1 MAKINVKKPVYED
14 FKIGPGKPRFR
25 GTVSKESGGKWS
37 FFGKVGFTGWF
48 LKKVSQKANYA
59 PKSWNQKSI
68 AKVSYMK
75 NSYQGQWGVH
85 GRYLA
90 RQGAQLEDMPG
101 LGFDATDDDLNI
113 SKTLRGWQEADD
125 PRLWKIII
133 SPEMAHKLD
142 LKEHVRAVM
151 GYAQR
156 DLGAKLEWV
165 AIDHYNTDNFHA
177 HIVIRGVDKE
187 GEEIRINKEYFT
199 QGFRQRS
206 IQEATRV
213 LGLRLE
219 HDILLKRQEN
229 IKAMRITEMDREIER
244 RLTNDHF
251 INLKPYSKIEFMHEK
266 ELQLKGRLM
275 FLEEMGLAK
284 KDSSVSWYVDP
295 GFSDYLKFI
304 QTRQDIVKTKNR
316 HIKNILNPNLPI
328 VINKLDKVGDELIGR
343 VVGMGLSDSS
353 NEPRYMLIE
362 GIDNKIHYVLATQ
375 GMTKKR
381 DGGDLRNGEI
391 IYLERREFI
400 KKEENQ
406 EPKRISYIHAESFQ
420 SFSDFEQAQ
429 RNITLERGRTHSLGL
444 KLSLGG
450 PEI

>member
-1 MAKINVKKPVYED
+1 MAKNDVKKLWFED
-14 FKIGPGKPRFR
+14 FQLGKTKLKSRR
-25 GTVSKESGGKWS
+25 WVVKEPASHKGS
-37 FFGKVGFTGWF
+37 FFGKAVMGGLFVKNAF
-48 LKKVSQKANYA
+48 KKANSA
-59 PKSWNQKSI
+59 PKGWDQKSI

-113 SKTLRGWQEADD
+113 SKTLRGWQEDGD

-142 LKEHVRAVM
+142 LKEHVKSVM
-151 GYAQR
+151 GHAEK
-156 DLGAKLEWV
+156 DLGVKLEWV

-177 HIVIRGVDKE
+177 HVVIRGVDKDGKE
-187 GEEIRINKEYFT
+187 LRINKEYFT

-229 IKAMRITEMDREIER
+229 IKAMHLTEMDREIER
-244 RLTNDHF
+244 RLTKDHF
-251 INLKPYSKIEFMHEK
+251 INLKPNSKIEFMYEK
-266 ELQLKGRLM
+266 ELQIKGRLM

-284 KDSSVSWYVDP
+284 RDSSVSWRVDP

-304 QTRQDIVKTKNR
+304 QTQQDIVKTKNK
-316 HIKNILNPNLPI
+316 HIKNILNPNLP
-328 VINKLDKVGDELIGR
+328 VEINKLDKVGDKLIGR
-343 VVGMGLSDSS
+343 VVGMGLSDSR
-353 NEPRYMLIE
+353 NEPRYLLIE
-362 GIDNKIHYVLATQ
+362 GIDNKIHYVLATE

-391 IYLERREFI
+391 IYLERMEFI
-400 KKEENQ
+400 KEVENQ
-406 EPKRISYIHAESFQ
+406 EPKRVRYIHAESFQ
-420 SFSDFEQAQ
+420 SFGDFEQAQ
-429 RNITLERGRTHSLGL
+429 KNLIQEQRQSQRLSL
-444 KLSLGG
+444 KLGG
-450 PEI
+450 SGI